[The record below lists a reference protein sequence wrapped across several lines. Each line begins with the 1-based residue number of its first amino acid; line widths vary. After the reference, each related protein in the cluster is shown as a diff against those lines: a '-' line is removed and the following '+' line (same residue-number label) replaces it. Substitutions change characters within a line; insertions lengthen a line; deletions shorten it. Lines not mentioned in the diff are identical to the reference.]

1 MRASALFSL
10 LLIAGGCVAGA
21 SGGGEA
27 AEQVRDH
34 QDFATIERGRYLALA
49 GDCAACHTAPGGKP
63 YAGGRAIETPFGN
76 VLAANLTPDRATG
89 TGAWSDD
96 DFVSALQHGRSYG
109 GERLYPAM
117 PYPYYTR
124 MTRDDVLAIKA
135 YLDTLE
141 PVHNEVHSNQLPFP
155 LSIRTGMALWNKLFF
170 TAGTFQPVADKS
182 AEWNRGAYLVEGAG
196 HCGACHTAKN
206 FLGGDKSSR
215 TLAGGALQ
223 GWYSPNLTGDKRA
236 GLGQWSADEI
246 AAYLKSGHVGA
257 AAATGP
263 MAEVIADSTSHLTDE
278 DLHAIATYLKDQPP
292 RGTAAAEGAPD
303 AAVMRAGEAIYVDN
317 CAACHAASGAG
328 VAGLFPALKGSAA
341 AQSADP
347 TSLVRVVLDGARSV
361 ATDTAPTAPAMPAF
375 DWKLSDAQAAAV
387 LTYIRNAWG
396 NAASSVA
403 AGDVQKAR
411 KSLAQATQ

>member
-1 MRASALFSL
+1 SAAFSL
-10 LLIAGGCVAGA
+10 LLIAAGCVAA
-21 SGGGEA
+21 ASSGGKASEEA
-27 AEQVRDH
+27 RDH
-34 QDFATIERGRYLALA
+34 QDFATIERGQYLALA

-76 VLAANLTPDRATG
+76 VLASNLTPDRETG

-96 DFVSALQHGRSYG
+96 DFVSALQHGRSFG

-155 LSIRTGMALWNKLFF
+155 LNIRLGMALWNKLFF
-170 TAGTFQPVADKS
+170 TAGTFAPAAGKS

-206 FLGGDKSSR
+206 FLGGDKTSR

-223 GWYSPNLTGDKRA
+223 GWYSPNLTGDPRA
-236 GLGQWSADEI
+236 GLGQWSADE
-246 AAYLKSGHVGA
+246 
-257 AAATGP
+257 
-263 MAEVIADSTSHLTDE
+263 
-278 DLHAIATYLKDQPP
+278 IATYLKDQPP

-303 AAVMRAGEAIYVDN
+303 AAVMHAGEAIYVDN
-317 CAACHAASGAG
+317 CAACHAVAGAG

-341 AQSADP
+341 VQSADP
-347 TSLVRVVLDGARSV
+347 TSLVRVVLEGARSV
-361 ATDTAPTAPAMPAF
+361 ATDAAPTAP
-375 DWKLSDAQAAAV
+375 
-387 LTYIRNAWG
+387 
-396 NAASSVA
+396 
-403 AGDVQKAR
+403 
-411 KSLAQATQ
+411 